1 MKKTLISLILIFLG
15 WSLTAQEDTLSWKQ
29 QFQRHDIQFGFGEP
43 ILPALVTGQIFKS
56 GIPDYYI
63 EQSAVDWFGPDTYS
77 PGRFFTPTISVGYK
91 YRFAKWF
98 WFGGTISYTGFYQNY
113 FDRVTGTKFSTD
125 KTHVIC
131 IMPSVRFS
139 WLNKK
144 YVTLYSGLSLGY
156 GMDIEQYNTSTTRS
170 TYIEHGVAFHLTA
183 IGVHVG
189 KKWYGFAELGVGMLG
204 VFQAGFGYNFNS
216 KKK

>member
-1 MKKTLISLILIFLG
+1 MKKLLISLILIFLG
-15 WSLTAQEDTLSWKQ
+15 WSLSAQEDTLSWKQ
-29 QFQRHDIQFGFGEP
+29 QFQRHDIQIGFGEP
-43 ILPALVTGQIFKS
+43 LLPSLVTNQIYRFGK
-56 GIPDYYI
+56 PDYYV
-63 EQSAVDWFGPDTYS
+63 EQAAVDWFGPDTYT
-77 PGRFFTPTISVGYK
+77 PGRFFTPTFSVGYK

-113 FDRVTGTKFSTD
+113 FDRVSGKKVATNM
-125 KTHVIC
+125 THVIC

-156 GMDIEQYNTSTTRS
+156 VMGIDRYKTSDSRYTDV
-170 TYIEHGVAFHLTA
+170 YHGAAFQLTA
-183 IGVHVG
+183 VGVHVG
-189 KKWYGFAELGVGMLG
+189 KQWYGFAEVGLGMLG
-204 VFQAGFGYNFNS
+204 VFQAGFGYNFNC